1 MFAHCSVLSYFNW
14 RLHFHGMIVLKLH
27 CHKCNQQ
34 CEREDSSKFCLFFTL
49 IIKKVFN
56 HKQLF
61 FFFFFLDAVF
71 SKGKKKKDA
80 GSFWPVLVRR
90 NMVLNRRKDCR
101 QHVWTWTVLVVSSE
115 LGGTGEL
122 YRLKAGWCRQLQ
134 VWLTTFADLKTDDL
148 AGSEWEKEMI
158 VYVCWSQ
165 EPLWAIRY
173 DGYERNL

>member
-61 FFFFFLDAVF
+61 FFFFSLMQYFPRA
-71 SKGKKKKDA
+71 KKKRMLEA
-80 GSFWPVLVRR
+80 FGQS
-90 NMVLNRRKDCR
+90 
-101 QHVWTWTVLVVSSE
+101 
-115 LGGTGEL
+115 
-122 YRLKAGWCRQLQ
+122 
-134 VWLTTFADLKTDDL
+134 
-148 AGSEWEKEMI
+148 
-158 VYVCWSQ
+158 
-165 EPLWAIRY
+165 
-173 DGYERNL
+173 